1 MSKSARTRTPS
12 YRRHKPT
19 GQAIVSLSGKIFYL
33 GLYGT
38 EASKKKYDRL
48 IAEWLANGRR
58 LPRTAEQGLTVGELV
73 LRYWDFAHGYYVKD
87 GELTKEIPCIRL
99 AVRPLNDLY
108 AETPV
113 EEFGPLALKTVRE
126 RMIARDNSRK
136 VINNYVGRIKRI
148 FRWGVE
154 NELVAPEI
162 YQALQAVAGLR
173 KGRSA
178 ARETEPIAPVD
189 DAYVDAVRPW
199 VTRQV
204 WAMMELQRL
213 TGMRS
218 GEVVLIRGGDLDM
231 TGTIWCYTPRTHK
244 TAHHGREKRIWLG
257 PRAQKVLRPFL
268 KADLQAFVFGGFES
282 WSETVGGILE
292 VNGFEKWRGNEDAWR
307 KQADPAS
314 ADVEAFVEVWR
325 NTFRGKDV
333 TPKELRELAERHDL
347 FERIFA
353 KPTPQAASVAF
364 GQMLRQQKDKPV
376 GDWFIRRRAF
386 GHTSRYHLDPIDAQT
401 P

>member
-1 MSKSARTRTPS
+1 MSGSARTKTPS

-19 GQAIVSLSGKIFYL
+19 DQAIVSLSGKIFYL
-33 GLYGT
+33 GPYGT

-58 LPRTAEQGLTVGELV
+58 LPSAGEQGLTVGELV
-73 LRYWDFAHGYYVKD
+73 LRFWDFAHGYYVKD
-87 GELTKEIPCIRL
+87 GEPTKEIPCIRL
-99 AVRPLNDLY
+99 AVRPMNDLY

-113 EEFGPLALKTVRE
+113 SEFGPLALKTVRE

-136 VINNYVGRIKRI
+136 VINNYIGRIKRI

-154 NELVAPEI
+154 NELVAPGI

-178 ARETEPIAPVD
+178 ARETEPVRPVD
-189 DAYVDAVRPW
+189 EAYVEAVRPW

-204 WAMMELQRL
+204 WAMIELQRL

-231 TGTIWCYTPRTHK
+231 TGSIWCYTPRTHK

-257 PRAQKVLRPFL
+257 PRAQKVLCPFL
-268 KADLQAFVFGGFES
+268 KADLQAFVLS
-282 WSETVGGILE
+282 PW
-292 VNGFEKWRGNEDAWR
+292 DA
-307 KQADPAS
+307 
-314 ADVEAFVEVWR
+314 
-325 NTFRGKDV
+325 
-333 TPKELRELAERHDL
+333 REER
-347 FERIFA
+347 FQE
-353 KPTPQAASVAF
+353 
-364 GQMLRQQKDKPV
+364 M
-376 GDWFIRRRAF
+376 RRRRKSPVQPSQVCRKKRAPKCLPGDRYTTDSYWRAIDRACRNAGVPHWHPHQLRHNAATRIRKERGLEAARALL
-386 GHTSRYHLDPIDAQT
+386 GHRTIGVTQLYAEMDDAIVREIAAQAG
-401 P
+401 